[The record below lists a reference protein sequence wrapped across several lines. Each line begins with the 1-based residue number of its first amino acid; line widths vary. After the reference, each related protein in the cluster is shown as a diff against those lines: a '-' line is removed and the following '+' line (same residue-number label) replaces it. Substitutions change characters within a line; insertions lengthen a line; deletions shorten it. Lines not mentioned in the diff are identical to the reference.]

1 MNIKENIQ
9 KMSELRQSIK
19 DLYSELNA
27 LEKEIVSELKKSGK
41 EKGFKTLEI
50 SESEQADL
58 VWAFE
63 KRIDYD
69 RLKKEHPKIY
79 EMGLETRFNQRKAL
93 MSIESN
99 ALLQTVLKDYT
110 TIDGDYKIKISK
122 IKKRKVTK

>member
-1 MNIKENIQ
+1 
-9 KMSELRQSIK
+9 MSELRQSIK
-19 DLYSELNA
+19 DLYSQLNE
-27 LEKEIVSELKKSGK
+27 LEKEIVSELKKSGQ
-41 EKGFKTLEI
+41 EKGFQTLEI
-50 SESEQADL
+50 SENEQADL